1 MIRIAIADDQTLL
14 REMLSVILS
23 AGDNEMEVVGLAANG
38 EEIIGICRNKKP
50 DIVLMDIKMPVKDG
64 FCALE
69 AIKKEMPEIKVVML
83 TTFGDERNV
92 LEAFKKGADGYV
104 LKDIKPPMLVMTI
117 KCVYEG
123 LFVMQHEISS
133 LLRKRIK
140 ISSFGKSYEHEEYEH
155 VQYEYG
161 LDTVDRKIIKL
172 IASGKSNKEIAA
184 LLNYSEG
191 SIKNRISRILDT
203 TGLKDRTQIVVFAL
217 QNNII

>member
-1 MIRIAIADDQTLL
+1 MIKIAIADDQTLL
-14 REMLSVILS
+14 REMLSMILAS
-23 AGDNEMEVVGLAANG
+23 ENGIEVVGLASNG
-38 EEIIGICRNKKP
+38 EEVIDVCRNKKP

-64 FCALE
+64 FCALD
-69 AIKKEMPEIKVVML
+69 AIKKAMPQIKVIML

-92 LEAFKKGADGYV
+92 IEAFKKGADGYV
-104 LKDIKPPMLVMTI
+104 LKDIKPSMLVMSI

-123 LFVMQHEISS
+123 IFVMQDEISS

-140 ISSFGKSYEHEEYEH
+140 AGSNGKRSEAGQYEHMH
-155 VQYEYG
+155 DEYG
-161 LDTVDRKIIKL
+161 LDAIDRNIIRL

-184 LLNYSEG
+184 ALNYSEG
-191 SIKNRISRILDT
+191 SIKNRISRILDI